1 MKRSFRQ
8 NRKGSKSACPLS
20 RKLKLL
26 SITRSPKKDKKLRAS
41 FCKNGKIRNVDF
53 GYPAMQNYGGS
64 ARYGERHLSNERKRR
79 YIQRHKAREN
89 WNDPMSRGSL
99 SRYILWET
107 PSLRENIRKFK
118 RKFRV

>member
-1 MKRSFRQ
+1 MRSR
-8 NRKGSKSACPLS
+8 RGKVKKTCPLS

-26 SITRSPKKDKKLRAS
+26 SVKRSPKKDKKLRAS
-41 FCKNGKIRNVDF
+41 FCKDGKIRHVDF

-64 ARYGERHLSNERKRR
+64 ARYGERHVSRERKRR

-107 PSLRENIRKFK
+107 PSLRENIKKFK
-118 RKFRV
+118 RKFKL

>member
-1 MKRSFRQ
+1 MRSR
-8 NRKGSKSACPLS
+8 RGKVKDSCPLS

-26 SITRSPKKDKKLRAS
+26 SIKRSPKKDKKLRAS
-41 FCKNGKIRNVDF
+41 FCKNGKIRHVDF

-64 ARYGERHLSNERKRR
+64 SRYGERHLSRERKRR

-107 PSLRENIRKFK
+107 PSLRENIKKFK
-118 RKFRV
+118 RKFKL